1 MTTIA
6 PLTQN
11 NAELIAN
18 TWHYDGIYNFY
29 DMSSDPEDY
38 EEILSPKLR
47 ANHYFQVVAE
57 GQLTGFFMVEPTD
70 QPSIVEVGLGMKPS
84 LTDQGKGQQFVQLI
98 LAFVNTHYHPETV
111 IFDVAEFNIRAQTC
125 YRNLGFMPVKRHW
138 QATNG
143 GQYPFVE
150 MQLILNTD
158 SDHH

>member
-18 TWHYDGIYNFY
+18 TWHYDGMYSFY
-29 DMSSDPEDY
+29 DMSADPEDY

-47 ANHYFQVVAE
+47 SYHYFQVVTQN
-57 GQLTGFFMVEPTD
+57 QLTGFFMVEPTD
-70 QPSIVEVGLGMKPS
+70 QSSIVEVGLGMKPL
-84 LTDQGKGQQFVQLI
+84 LTGQGAGKQFVQLI
-98 LAFVNTHYHPETV
+98 LAYVSAHHHPETI
-111 IFDVAEFNIRAQTC
+111 IFDVAEFNVRAQKC
-125 YRNLGFMPVKRHW
+125 YRNLGFMPVKRHL

-150 MQLILNTD
+150 MQLILNAD
-158 SDHH
+158 SDHR